1 MTILGTASSAIDG
14 DVSSMRLFDMHCHV
28 DFAPNAA
35 SLAAGLDELGVSAFS
50 ATVTP
55 EGYERAV
62 QELAACGNVRVALG
76 LHPWGVAEGES
87 DGANRALERF
97 EHLVGSTRFVGE
109 IGLDFGARH
118 GASREAQERAFDRV
132 VSACA
137 NLGGKVLTLHAVRAA
152 GAVLDALERHRA
164 TEGSACVFHWF
175 SGSSDDLQRAIRLGC
190 FFSVG
195 PRMLATK
202 RGRAYAQAVPRERL
216 LLETDE
222 PSAPGAALE
231 AGAWRGLLERA
242 LVDLAGLR
250 DESAADLGMRIA
262 ATSALLLEDDS
273 RLEG

>member
-1 MTILGTASSAIDG
+1 
-14 DVSSMRLFDMHCHV
+14 MRLFDMHCHV

-35 SLAAGLDELGVSAFS
+35 SLAAGLNELGVSAFS

-76 LHPWGVAEGES
+76 LHPWWVAEGES

-97 EHLVGSTRFVGE
+97 EHLVGLTRFVGE

-118 GASREAQERAFDRV
+118 VASREAQERAFDRV

-164 TEGSACVFHWF
+164 TEDSACVFHWF

-222 PSAPGAALE
+222 PSAPGASLE

-242 LVDLAGLR
+242 LVDLADLR

-262 ATSALLLEDDS
+262 ATSALLLKGDS

>member
-1 MTILGTASSAIDG
+1 MTILGTASSVVDG
-14 DVSSMRLFDMHCHV
+14 DVSSMRLFDLHCHV

-35 SLAAGLDELGVSAFS
+35 SLAVGLDELGVSALS

-62 QELAACGNVRVALG
+62 QELAACGNVRVGLG
-76 LHPWGVAEGES
+76 LHPWWGAGSETGDGGE
-87 DGANRALERF
+87 ALESF
-97 EHLVGSTRFVGE
+97 ERLVGSARFIGE

-118 GASREAQERAFDRV
+118 VASRDAQERAFDRV
-132 VSACA
+132 VSACVKR
-137 NLGGKVLTLHAVRAA
+137 GDKVLTLHAVRAA

-164 TEGSACVFHWF
+164 TEGNACVFHWF
-175 SGSSDDLQRAIRLGC
+175 SGSSGDLQRAIRLGC

-202 RGRAYAQAVPRERL
+202 RGRAYARGLPRERL

-222 PSAPGAALE
+222 PSSPGASLE
-231 AGAWRGLLERA
+231 AGVWRGLLERTLA
-242 LVDLAGLR
+242 DLAGLR

-262 ATSALLLEDDS
+262 ATSASLLV
-273 RLEG
+273 R

>member
-1 MTILGTASSAIDG
+1 MTALEAAPSAIDG
-14 DVSSMRLFDMHCHV
+14 DVSSMRLFDVHCHV
-28 DFAPNAA
+28 DFAPDAA
-35 SLAAGLDELGVSAFS
+35 SLAAGLDALGVSAFS

-62 QELAACGNVRVALG
+62 QELAGCGNVRVALG
-76 LHPWGVAEGES
+76 LHPWWVAGSEAG
-87 DGANRALERF
+87 GTGQALERF

-118 GASREAQERAFDRV
+118 VASREAQERAFDRM
-132 VSACA
+132 VSASVA
-137 NLGGKVLTLHAVRAA
+137 SGGKVLTLHAVRAA
-152 GAVLDALERHRA
+152 DAVLDALERYRA
-164 TEGSACVFHWF
+164 TEGGACVLHWF

-216 LLETDE
+216 VLETDE
-222 PSAPGAALE
+222 PSAPGASLE

-250 DESAADLGMRIA
+250 GEQVAELGMQMG
-262 ATSALLLEDDS
+262 ATSALLLE
-273 RLEG
+273 GG